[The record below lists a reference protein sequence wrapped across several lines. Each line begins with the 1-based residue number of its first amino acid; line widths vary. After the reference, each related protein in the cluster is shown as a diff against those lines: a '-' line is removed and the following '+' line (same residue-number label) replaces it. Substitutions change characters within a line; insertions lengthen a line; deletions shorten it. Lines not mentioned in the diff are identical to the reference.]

1 MCDNVNVQY
10 TKYLVHVTE
19 SFVCARQRMSGEPRA
34 RDGLTGAA
42 RRAETNRGA
51 CLKSHAQ
58 QMNYALRDMYATSY
72 SN

>member
-1 MCDNVNVQY
+1 M
-10 TKYLVHVTE
+10 
-19 SFVCARQRMSGEPRA
+19 SFVCARQKLSSEPRA

-51 CLKSHAQ
+51 CLESHAQ